1 MAVPGNKKD
10 GSATEEAARDLSRLQ
25 EQAGQA
31 RADLVRLQQQVVE
44 AENRLDSRREAQLVE
59 VNEQLLCSALA
70 ARVDADTCKE
80 TLQEMSRSQGHD
92 ALTELPNRLLLLD
105 RFAQAIAHANR
116 HGTRLALLFLDIDH
130 FKQINDTF
138 GHPVGDEVLKLAAR
152 RLTAA
157 VRDVDTV
164 SRHGGDEFLILL
176 TELSQAADAVDVAHK
191 LTAALGVPDRV
202 GGHVLRLT
210 ASIGISIYPEHGE
223 DADTLIDHADAA
235 MYGAKRRG
243 LGNCV
248 FSENGTEDARSPGV
262 AALRHPLTPYEL
274 ALVEHDRRY
283 EQLREANEQLVL
295 AALTA
300 QDLQAAAQRSQR
312 QQKEF
317 LAMMAHELRNPLT
330 SIRLA
335 STMLAQSEGGDPARM
350 QAIIEREVTHMARV
364 VSDLLDISRANTG
377 KLRLERCTVDLAG
390 IVDAAIDACR
400 PAMDMRLQQLTVQL
414 PVRAVAVDGDPVRLV
429 QVLSNLLDNA
439 SKYTPEA
446 GRIGLSVAV
455 LGDTVAITVADSGIG
470 ISAEALPD
478 VFEPFVQEGHAIGF
492 NGVGLGIG
500 LTVVR
505 ELVEA
510 HGGSVV
516 ATSAG
521 PGQGSRFVVTLPL
534 LR

>member
-1 MAVPGNKKD
+1 MSPGRKERPE
-10 GSATEEAARDLSRLQ
+10 SAEAARDLSRLQ
-25 EQAGQA
+25 AQTGQA
-31 RADLVRLQQQVVE
+31 RADLVRLQQQVAHAQDRLDGQHEARLVE
-44 AENRLDSRREAQLVE
+44 A
-59 VNEQLLCSALA
+59 NEQLLCSALS
-70 ARVDADTCKE
+70 ARIEADACAG
-80 TLQEMSRSQGHD
+80 TLQEMVRSQGLD
-92 ALTELPNRLLLLD
+92 VLTQLPNRMLLLD
-105 RFAQAIAHANR
+105 RFAQAIVHANR

-138 GHPVGDEVLKLAAR
+138 GHPAGDEVLKLAAR

-164 SRHGGDEFLILL
+164 SRHGGDEFLVLL
-176 TELSQAADAVDVAHK
+176 TEVSQATDAIDVAHK
-191 LTAALGVPDRV
+191 LSAALGVPDRV

-210 ASIGISIYPEHGE
+210 ASIGISVYPDHGE
-223 DADTLIDHADAA
+223 DAGTLIHHADVA

-243 LGNCV
+243 LGSCV
-248 FSENGTEDARSPGV
+248 FGQDGPDHALPSPVV
-262 AALRHPLTPYEL
+262 ALQRQLTPYEVAL
-274 ALVEHDRRY
+274 AEHDRRY
-283 EQLREANEQLVL
+283 EHLREANEQLVL

-300 QDLQAAAQRSQR
+300 QDLQAAAQRAQQ

-317 LAMMAHELRNPLT
+317 LAVMAHELRNPLT

-335 STMLAQSEGGDPARM
+335 STMLAQSDGGDPARM

-364 VSDLLDISRANTG
+364 VSDLLDISRVHTG
-377 KLRLERCTVDLAG
+377 KLRLERCIADLAG
-390 IVDAAIDACR
+390 MIDAAIDACR
-400 PAMDMRLQQLTVQL
+400 PAMDMRQQHFIVQL
-414 PVRAVAVDGDPVRLV
+414 PARPAIVDGDPVRLV
-429 QVLSNLLDNA
+429 QVFSNLLDNA
-439 SKYTPEA
+439 SKYTPEGGQVVLA
-446 GRIGLSVAV
+446 VTV
-455 LGDTVAITVADSGIG
+455 LGDTVAISVSDSGIG

-478 VFEPFVQEGHAIGF
+478 VFEPFVQDGHALGF

-516 ATSAG
+516 ASSAG
-521 PGQGSRFVVTLPL
+521 HGQGSRFVVTLPL